1 MAKTWQ
7 SKKIV
12 ALVTALFLVPML
24 SGCMN
29 IKVDLKIDQAARA
42 TGSYYVEF
50 DKETA
55 ANFEISSKEEMFAF
69 LTEKNSELKKGDVKL
84 SESEK
89 NYIANISVKGT
100 PLDDKDMK
108 AQVLSNGDIKFHYFA
123 EPSNNSEDDKETM
136 ELLGITPEMMGNY
149 EVIIEMPGKIK
160 SISGVAVKISDT
172 KFKVSHLVSDGA
184 NVDVVSSVDKSLAT
198 KLIEVVKKP
207 TVTCVKGKTTKKY
220 SGNKCPAG
228 FTLKK

>member
-123 EPSNNSEDDKETM
+123 EPSNNSEDDKENF
-136 ELLGITPEMMGNY
+136 TPHIRRFYRPYLRNTRIYRDNFYNKMKEHFHRFLRKTGL
-149 EVIIEMPGKIK
+149 IK
-160 SISGVAVKISDT
+160 
-172 KFKVSHLVSDGA
+172 
-184 NVDVVSSVDKSLAT
+184 
-198 KLIEVVKKP
+198 
-207 TVTCVKGKTTKKY
+207 
-220 SGNKCPAG
+220 
-228 FTLKK
+228 